1 MNKEL
6 LQAIKDE
13 QSKLTACNNRNEFL
27 VNMHTNAGNLL
38 VKHIKFDLELTRK
51 YTQAMS
57 FLSWFKEH
65 KPIHSNKLELEVM
78 ATKHSDLT
86 KYHTFHD
93 YKDVKFTNIEDVD
106 NNEGKIKITSCGI
119 GNTAWNGESIGELV
133 TSACN
138 NLYYR
143 DHNIDSISIGDQT
156 IKINYEKP
164 EEVVKYEDTI
174 SYVIEC
180 PFNFDEGTIIAVY
193 NYLKKMIEKDK
204 EIEKYENKSESSK
217 KGKSRDAK

>member
-1 MNKEL
+1 MGKKIKEL
-6 LQAIKDE
+6 WDIRKVDQ
-13 QSKLTACNNRNEFL
+13 NEFCKYKNHNDFK
-27 VNMHTNAGNLL
+27 VDMHTNAGKLL

-65 KPIHSNKLELEVM
+65 KPIHSNKLDVEIM
-78 ATKHSDLT
+78 TTKYSDLT
-86 KYHTFHD
+86 KYHTFHN
-93 YKDVKFTNIEDVD
+93 YEDVKFTNIENDEDDV
-106 NNEGKIKITSCGI
+106 KIT
-119 GNTAWNGESIGELV
+119 TAGKGTAIWNGESLGGLV
-133 TSACN
+133 TSVCDSI
-138 NLYYR
+138 YVR

-156 IKINYEKP
+156 IKINHEKP
-164 EEVVKYEDTI
+164 KEVVKYEDTI

-217 KGKSRDAK
+217 KGKSTDAK